1 MTHHMRQNIES
12 DCINETKKTKRYT
25 NKTQRRGREKE
36 LRTGNKETRESIV
49 VKKLKEDKEDKDT

>member
-1 MTHHMRQNIES
+1 MRQNIES

-49 VKKLKEDKEDKDT
+49 AKKLKEDKEDKDT